1 MSARIFGF
9 ALALISAAC
18 TTTETAE
25 MAAAAEDAANAA
37 ARRAWVE
44 RCTDFDEWDK
54 PAPPFRIYGD
64 TYYVGTCGI
73 SAILVVG
80 GPEGDVL
87 IDTGTEKGAEI
98 VLANIRALGFDPRNV
113 RSVFISHEHFDHVGG
128 MARFQA
134 ATGAKVTASA
144 PAAAVLRTGHV
155 SVDDPQA
162 GSGHPPFS
170 PVEDDA
176 LEVLDPEG
184 RTITAAGHEFVPIA
198 TPGHTLGATSWT
210 WEDCEGGECKRIV
223 YVDSMNPIS
232 DDTYRF
238 SDHPAL
244 LAAFRKGVADIAALD
259 CDIVLAPHPSAAKM
273 RERLLG
279 EAPLVDRSG
288 CRAYAAAVAQ
298 RLDQRLAKER
308 GDD

>member
-1 MSARIFGF
+1 MSGL
-9 ALALISAAC
+9 ALALMAAAC

-25 MAAAAEDAANAA
+25 MAASPDNAVDAA
-37 ARRAWVE
+37 ARRAWAE

-54 PAPPFRIYGD
+54 PGPPFRIYGD

-73 SAILVVG
+73 AAILVVG
-80 GPEGDVL
+80 RAEGDVV
-87 IDTGTEKGAEI
+87 IDTGTENGAEI
-98 VLANIRALGFDPRNV
+98 VLANIRTLGFDPRNV
-113 RSVFISHEHFDHVGG
+113 RRVFMSHEHFDHVGG
-128 MARFQA
+128 MARFLA
-134 ATGAKVTASA
+134 ATGATVTASA

-155 SVDDPQA
+155 STDDPQA

-176 LEVLDPEG
+176 LEVLDPEW
-184 RTITAAGHEFVPIA
+184 RAITAAGHEFKPIA
-198 TPGHTLGATSWT
+198 SPGHTLGATSWT
-210 WEDCEGGECKRIV
+210 WQECEGGECKRIV

-244 LAAFRKGVADIAALD
+244 LAAFRKGIADIAALD

-273 RERLLG
+273 RDRLLG
-279 EAPLVDRSG
+279 EAPLVDRGG
-288 CRAYAAAVAQ
+288 CRAYAAAVAE
-298 RLDQRLAKER
+298 RLDRRLARER

>member
-1 MSARIFGF
+1 MFARMSGL
-9 ALALISAAC
+9 ALALMAAAC
-18 TTTETAE
+18 ATAEPAE
-25 MAAAAEDAANAA
+25 MAVSPENAVDTTA
-37 ARRAWVE
+37 GRAWAE

-54 PAPPFRIYGD
+54 PGPPFRIYGD

-73 SAILVVG
+73 AAILVVG
-80 GPEGDVL
+80 GPEGDAL

-98 VLANIRALGFDPRNV
+98 VLANIRTLGFDPRNV
-113 RSVFISHEHFDHVGG
+113 RRVFMSHEHFDHVGG
-128 MARFQA
+128 MARFLA
-134 ATGAKVTASA
+134 ATGAKVTASG
-144 PAAAVLRTGHV
+144 PAVAVLRTGHV
-155 SVDDPQA
+155 STDDPQA

-176 LEVLDPEG
+176 LEVLDPE
-184 RTITAAGHEFVPIA
+184 RRAITAAGHEFNPIA

-210 WEDCEGGECKRIV
+210 WQECEGDDCKRIV

-244 LAAFRKGVADIAALD
+244 LAAFRKGIADIAALD
-259 CDIVLAPHPSAAKM
+259 CDIVLAPHPGAAKM
-273 RERLLG
+273 RDRLLG

-288 CRAYAAAVAQ
+288 CRAYAAAVAE
-298 RLDQRLAKER
+298 RLDRRLAKER